1 MKVGIFVTPVSQMRE
16 HRLGVAEV
24 VFPKPQSWSAGPE
37 LVGLCP
43 AVPAELH
50 IGPAG
55 LLPPL
60 EPPCV
65 GRLFSV
71 YSCVPLPA
79 RQQHVSEHFNLRT
92 WLQLIVPLPAC

>member
-1 MKVGIFVTPVSQMRE
+1 M
-16 HRLGVAEV
+16 AEV
-24 VFPKPQSWSAGPE
+24 TFPKPQSWAAGPE
-37 LVGLCP
+37 VVGLRP
-43 AVPAELH
+43 AVPGELH

-65 GRLFSV
+65 GRLFSA

-79 RQQHVSEHFNLRT
+79 RQQHVSEHFNMWT
-92 WLQLIVPLPAC
+92 CLQLIVPLPAR